1 MSEINRENKDRLF
14 RFIFGNEENKA
25 WTLSLYNAVNG
36 TSYQNPD
43 DIMITTI
50 QDALYMGMKDDISIL
65 VYATMN
71 MFEQQSTFNPNLPL
85 RYLIY
90 AGMIYSGLIESGK
103 WKINLYSSK
112 IQKLPVPK
120 CVCFYNGIQ
129 EKDDMILELSSA
141 FPENSD
147 PDLQVRVHM
156 LNINYGR
163 NEALLNACAPLR
175 DYSFLIY
182 RIRIHQNNG
191 MEIGDAVDLA
201 VNELSDD
208 SVIKPFIMKNRAEV
222 KRMCITEYD
231 EVKTM
236 NMFREEGREE
246 GYNEGRADGYNS
258 GRTDGYNSGR
268 TDGQLQSLVS
278 LAEKRYITIEQ
289 AAEEA
294 GMSVEEF
301 LGKMKVK

>member
-43 DIMITTI
+43 DIIITTI
-50 QDALYMGMKDDISIL
+50 QDALYMGMKDDIAIL

-71 MFEQQSTFNPNLPL
+71 LFEQQSTFNPNLPL

-90 AGMIYSGLIESGK
+90 AGMIYSGIIESGK

-129 EKDDMILELSSA
+129 EKDDMTLELSSA

-147 PDLQVRVHM
+147 PDISVRVHM

-163 NEALLNACAPLR
+163 NKELMNACAPLH
-175 DYSFLIY
+175 DYAFLIH
-182 RIRIHQNNG
+182 RIRFHQNNG

-201 VNELSDD
+201 VDELSDD
-208 SVIKPFIMKNRAEV
+208 SVIKPFLMKTAR
-222 KRMCITEYD
+222 R
-231 EVKTM
+231 
-236 NMFREEGREE
+236 
-246 GYNEGRADGYNS
+246 
-258 GRTDGYNSGR
+258 
-268 TDGQLQSLVS
+268 
-278 LAEKRYITIEQ
+278 
-289 AAEEA
+289 
-294 GMSVEEF
+294 
-301 LGKMKVK
+301 

>member
-1 MSEINRENKDRLF
+1 MNEINRENKDRLF

-43 DIMITTI
+43 DIIITTI

-65 VYATMN
+65 VYDTIN

-90 AGMIYSGLIESGK
+90 AGMIYSGLVESGK

-147 PDLQVRVHM
+147 PDISVRVHM

-163 NEALLNACAPLR
+163 NVELLNACAPLR

-182 RIRIHQNNG
+182 RIRFHQNNG

-201 VNELSDD
+201 VDELSDD
-208 SVIKPFIMKNRAEV
+208 SVIKPFLMKNRAEV

-236 NMFREEGREE
+236 NMFREEG
-246 GYNEGRADGYNS
+246 YNEGRADG
-258 GRTDGYNSGR
+258 
-268 TDGQLQSLVS
+268 QLQSLIS

-289 AAEEA
+289 AADEA
-294 GMSVEEF
+294 GMTVEEF
-301 LGKMKVK
+301 LEKMKLA

>member
-43 DIMITTI
+43 DIIITTI

-147 PDLQVRVHM
+147 SDISVRVHM

-163 NEALLNACAPLR
+163 NVELLNACAPLR
-175 DYSFLIY
+175 DYSFLIF
-182 RIRIHQNNG
+182 RIRIHQNKG
-191 MEIGDAVDLA
+191 IEIGEAVDLA
-201 VNELSDD
+201 VDELSDD

-258 GRTDGYNSGR
+258 GRADGR
-268 TDGQLQSLVS
+268 EEGQLQSLIS

-294 GMSVEEF
+294 GMTVEEF
-301 LGKMKVK
+301 LEKMKLA

>member
-1 MSEINRENKDRLF
+1 
-14 RFIFGNEENKA
+14 
-25 WTLSLYNAVNG
+25 
-36 TSYQNPD
+36 
-43 DIMITTI
+43 
-50 QDALYMGMKDDISIL
+50 
-65 VYATMN
+65 
-71 MFEQQSTFNPNLPL
+71 
-85 RYLIY
+85 
-90 AGMIYSGLIESGK
+90 
-103 WKINLYSSK
+103 
-112 IQKLPVPK
+112 
-120 CVCFYNGIQ
+120 
-129 EKDDMILELSSA
+129 MILELSSA

-147 PDLQVRVHM
+147 PDIQVRVHM

-182 RIRIHQNNG
+182 RIRFHQNNG

-201 VNELSDD
+201 VDELSDD

-236 NMFREEGREE
+236 NMFREEG
-246 GYNEGRADGYNS
+246 YNE

-268 TDGQLQSLVS
+268 ADGQFQSLAS
-278 LAEKRYITIEQ
+278 LAKKHYITVEQ

-294 GMSVEEF
+294 GMTVDEF
-301 LGKMKVK
+301 LKKMKLV

>member
-1 MSEINRENKDRLF
+1 M
-14 RFIFGNEENKA
+14 
-25 WTLSLYNAVNG
+25 G

-43 DIMITTI
+43 DIIITTI
-50 QDALYMGMKDDISIL
+50 QDALYMGMKDDIAIL

-112 IQKLPVPK
+112 IQRLPVPK

-147 PDLQVRVHM
+147 PDISVRVHM

-163 NEALLNACAPLR
+163 NKELLNACAPLR
-175 DYSFLIY
+175 DYSYLIY
-182 RIRIHQNNG
+182 RIRFHQNKG

-201 VNELSDD
+201 VDELSDD
-208 SVIKPFIMKNRAEV
+208 SVIKPFIIKNRAEV

-246 GYNEGRADGYNS
+246 GYNEGREDGYNSGRADGYNS
-258 GRTDGYNSGR
+258 GRA
-268 TDGQLQSLVS
+268 DGQFQSLVS

-294 GMSVEEF
+294 GMSVEDF
-301 LGKMKVK
+301 LEKMKLL

>member
-43 DIMITTI
+43 DIIITTI
-50 QDALYMGMKDDISIL
+50 QDALYMGMKDDIAIL

-112 IQKLPVPK
+112 IQRLPVPK

-147 PDLQVRVHM
+147 PDIQVRVHM

-182 RIRIHQNNG
+182 RIRFHQNNG

-201 VNELSDD
+201 VDELSDD

-236 NMFREEGREE
+236 NMFREEG
-246 GYNEGRADGYNS
+246 YNE

-268 TDGQLQSLVS
+268 ADGQFQSLAS
-278 LAEKRYITIEQ
+278 LAKKHYITVEQ

-294 GMSVEEF
+294 GMTVDEF
-301 LGKMKVK
+301 LKKMKLV